1 MRTMT
6 WPSGLEQ
13 RVSSPNT
20 SCRVR
25 PLPDTIRP
33 CRPDVPAPAA
43 STDHAVFPVHHVAA
57 CCVVG
62 GAMWAGVITVGR
74 MLIHVLA
81 HLG

>member
-1 MRTMT
+1 MT

-13 RVSSPNT
+13 AVSNPNT

-33 CRPDVPAPAA
+33 CQPDLPTSAVPA
-43 STDHAVFPVHHVAA
+43 DHAVFPVHHVAA

-62 GAMWAGVITVGR
+62 GAIWAGVITVGR
-74 MLIHVLA
+74 ILVDALA

>member
-1 MRTMT
+1 MT

-13 RVSSPNT
+13 TVSSTNI
-20 SCRVR
+20 SCRAR

-33 CRPDVPAPAA
+33 CRPDVPAPTDA
-43 STDHAVFPVHHVAA
+43 DHAVFPVHHVAA

-62 GAMWAGVITVGR
+62 TALWAGVITVGR
-74 MLIHVLA
+74 IAIDVLA

>member
-6 WPSGLEQ
+6 WPSGLKQ
-13 RVSSPNT
+13 PVPST
-20 SCRVR
+20 DVSCRAR

-33 CRPDVPAPAA
+33 CRPDPPVHAPADRA
-43 STDHAVFPVHHVAA
+43 ALPLHHVAA

-62 GAMWAGVITVGR
+62 TGMWVAVIAVGR
-74 MLIHVLA
+74 IVVDVLT